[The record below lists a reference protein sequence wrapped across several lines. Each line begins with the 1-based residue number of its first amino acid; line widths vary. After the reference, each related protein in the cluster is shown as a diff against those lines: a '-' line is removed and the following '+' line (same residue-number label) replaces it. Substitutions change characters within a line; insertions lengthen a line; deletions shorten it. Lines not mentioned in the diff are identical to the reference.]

1 MHKTQIQVDQGP
13 QHKNGYTL
21 NFIEC
26 KVVNT
31 LELIGTGDSFLNR
44 IPMVQALRSTIHE

>member
-1 MHKTQIQVDQGP
+1 MNKTQIQVDQGP

-26 KVVNT
+26 KLGNT

-44 IPMVQALRSTIHE
+44 IPMVQALRSTINE